1 MRAGMS
7 TFVVPPGPTGRSWRT
22 IGGMRNRRHDGLAR
36 VIEVARQV
44 LSDLDSDDVPAGLA
58 RIAAQT
64 RRRLVPPLERRL
76 LEEIDRNDWFRKRAA
91 DVFEEARD
99 PADPDGEAAALFLLR
114 PEGWEVRL
122 DEITQRLR
130 DSERSDR
137 MTHLTRRI
145 AELESEIESWRN
157 RAKRYRRKADQ
168 AASKADRSAA
178 ERVRGRRERESRRL
192 ETLGRENRNLAREL
206 AAVTGELEE
215 TRRRLGDARAE
226 LAKQRRVQRTAAPKP
241 TPSAWGE
248 LDPVG
253 AARLLDDVAR
263 ALSPESSFNDPVVTP
278 VEDPL
283 GLPRGLAPD
292 DRSAIEWLLTL
303 ERSFALLVDGYNLG
317 HHLDHA
323 RFNSAEIRRRLENDL
338 VRLKALARGRPQ
350 ITVVYDSAQTGDTT
364 CDSVA
369 GGVEVRYTNA
379 GHTADDEL
387 VDLARRLGR
396 SAVVV
401 SSDRRVRE
409 QAEESGSLGLWSEAL
424 AGWMLNV
431 SC

>member
-7 TFVVPPGPTGRSWRT
+7 TSVVPQVRAGRSWRT
-22 IGGMRNRRHDGLAR
+22 IGVMRNRRHDGLAR

-44 LSDLDSDDVPAGLA
+44 LSDLDPDDIPAGLA

-76 LEEIDRNDWFRKRAA
+76 LEEIDRNDWFRERAA
-91 DVFEEARD
+91 EAFEEARD
-99 PADPDGEAAALFLLR
+99 SEDPDGEAAALFLLR

-122 DEITQRLR
+122 DEIAQRRL

-137 MTHLTRRI
+137 MAHLTRRI
-145 AELESEIESWRN
+145 GELESEIESWRN

-168 AASKADRSAA
+168 AAVKADRRAT
-178 ERVRGRRERESRRL
+178 ERARGRKQRESRRL
-192 ETLGRENRNLAREL
+192 EELGRENRNLAKEL

-215 TRRRLGDARAE
+215 TRQRLGDARAE
-226 LAKQRRVQRTAAPKP
+226 LAKQRRVQRSAAPKLS
-241 TPSAWGE
+241 PSAWGE

-253 AARLLDDVAR
+253 AARLLDDVAS
-263 ALSPESSFNDPVVTP
+263 ALSPEPSFSDPVVTP
-278 VEDPL
+278 VEYPL

-292 DRSAIEWLLTL
+292 DRSAIDWLLTL
-303 ERSFALLVDGYNLG
+303 DRSFAFLVDGYNVG
-317 HHLDHA
+317 YHLDHA

-338 VRLKALARGRPQ
+338 VRLKSLARGRPQ

-364 CDSVA
+364 RDSVA

-409 QAEESGSLGLWSEAL
+409 QAEEAGSLGLWSEAL
-424 AGWMLNV
+424 AGWMLQW
-431 SC
+431 